1 MHFGALFT
9 EEYWANCQRYIYIC
23 SAS

>member
-9 EEYWANCQRYIYIC
+9 EEYWANCQRYVYIC